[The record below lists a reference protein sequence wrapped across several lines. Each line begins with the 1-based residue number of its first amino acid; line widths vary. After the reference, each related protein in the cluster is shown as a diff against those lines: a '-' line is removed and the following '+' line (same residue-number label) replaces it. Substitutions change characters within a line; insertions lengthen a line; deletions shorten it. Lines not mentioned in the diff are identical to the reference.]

1 MPQLLG
7 DIPLNVRE
15 QMVYQHDS
23 APPHAD
29 RNVVRY
35 LQETFLH
42 GFIGR
47 GEGALWRWPRPAAD
61 LTPLNF
67 FLWGY
72 VKSRVY
78 EEVPKTSEDM
88 KLRIRAAFRAVTAQM
103 LRNVKRS
110 FFLRLNLCLNENGML
125 FEHLI

>member
-1 MPQLLG
+1 LPQLLG

-15 QMVYQHDS
+15 QMVYQHDG

-35 LQETFLH
+35 LQETFLR
-42 GFIGR
+42 GFIGK
-47 GEGALWRWPRPAAD
+47 GEGDLWRWLRRSAD
-61 LTPLNF
+61 LTPLDF
-67 FLWGY
+67 FLWEY